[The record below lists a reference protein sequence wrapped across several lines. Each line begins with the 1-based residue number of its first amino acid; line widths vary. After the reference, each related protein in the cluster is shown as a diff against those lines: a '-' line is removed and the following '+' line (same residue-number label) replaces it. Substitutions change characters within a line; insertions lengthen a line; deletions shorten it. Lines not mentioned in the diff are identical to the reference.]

1 MQRSSGLPGSA
12 DAASDR
18 VRLARVALG
27 AALALPEVIRGDAG
41 PDAQRVTADTTGMLI
56 GVTAIAQADGRYSI
70 DLRLIARLVPL
81 LPLADA
87 VRDRVRRAAARS
99 GLDVLLGEINVE
111 FSDLLTS
118 PSTGDAIGHE
128 ASAAPAPEFA
138 GHESSL
144 PAAAALEAG
153 KIVEAAGGPLPRPMP
168 AEGRQ

>member
-70 DLRLIARLVPL
+70 DLRLVARLVPL

-87 VRDRVRRAAARS
+87 VRDRVHRAAARAQ
-99 GLDVLLGEINVE
+99 LDELLGQVNVE

-118 PSTGDAIGHE
+118 PSTEAATRHE
-128 ASAAPAPEFA
+128 ASAAATPGSA

-144 PAAAALEAG
+144 PAASALEAG
-153 KIVEAAGGPLPRPMP
+153 EIVEAAGGPLPHPMP
-168 AEGRQ
+168 AEGRR